1 MNENYLWDKSGE
13 PDPEIQRLENLL
25 SPLGHQPDK
34 TPVLRI
40 PRPTRLPLLLAAAA
54 SLLVIAG
61 ALWMVWQ
68 RSRPAWQVATVAGRP
83 SVKRLAKGQSLST
96 DAQSRARLDLD
107 EVGQVDVEP
116 NTQLSVLTL
125 REDEQRL
132 ALAHGTIHARIWA
145 PPGRFFVNPPSTET
159 GALGCEY
166 SLNED
171 GSGVGLVAVR

>member
-1 MNENYLWDKSGE
+1 MNENNWLTESGE
-13 PDPEIQRLENLL
+13 PDAEIQLLENLL
-25 SPLGHQPDK
+25 SQLGHQPDK
-34 TPVLRI
+34 THVLRI

-68 RSRPAWQVATVAGRP
+68 RSRPAWQVATVAGSP

-132 ALAHGTIHARIWA
+132 ALAHGTIPGRISA
-145 PPGRFFVNPPSTET
+145 PPGRFFVNTPSAQCV
-159 GALGCEY
+159 GLACEY
-166 SLNED
+166 TVNED